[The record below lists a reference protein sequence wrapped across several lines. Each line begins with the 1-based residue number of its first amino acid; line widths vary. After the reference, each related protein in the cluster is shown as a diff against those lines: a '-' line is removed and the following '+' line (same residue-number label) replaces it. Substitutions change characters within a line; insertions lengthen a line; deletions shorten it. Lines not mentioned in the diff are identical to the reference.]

1 MLREFKTTLG
11 TVDVA
16 KDVLATYIGLSAT
29 NCFGVVGMSSKTIKD
44 GFATLLGRD

>member
-16 KDVLATYIGLSAT
+16 KDVLREECCLMACPPWLTMSV
-29 NCFGVVGMSSKTIKD
+29 CF
-44 GFATLLGRD
+44 